1 METSYGKMV
10 AQSVWMVWENIFD
23 LVTRLRS
30 ESIWRFGIC
39 KLVIRRHSGQRIV
52 CHDGHQIAAGEWIGE
67 LHLDNQQV
75 IELTRTVGADRAG
88 IMTAR
93 MLRRGMKQISEAMQR
108 APELEKVRAITGI
121 TLLHRGIVHG
131 LGFEQHP
138 ITSKWARGCSK
149 VYLRYL
155 LRILHPEGKQRVK
168 RAGEKLEPRM
178 LVISKQALFDRFS
191 DKSKNKDVEKEK
203 EKERRTIYI

>member
-1 METSYGKMV
+1 METSNGKVV
-10 AQSVWMVWENIFD
+10 AQSMWMVWESVFDIF
-23 LVTRLRS
+23 TRFRC

-39 KLVIRRHSGQRIV
+39 KLVIRRHYGKRIV
-52 CHDGHQIAAGEWIGE
+52 CHDGSHIQAGDWIGE

-75 IELTRTVGADRAG
+75 IELSRAVGADRAG

-93 MLRRGMKQISEAMQR
+93 MLRRGMKQISQAMKNS
-108 APELEKVRAITGI
+108 PELAKVQAITGI
-121 TLLHRGIVHG
+121 TLLHRGIIHG

-138 ITSKWARGCSK
+138 ITSRWARGFSK

-168 RAGEKLEPRM
+168 QAGEKLEPRM
-178 LVISKQALFDRFS
+178 LVISRQALFERFTEK
-191 DKSKNKDVEKEK
+191 DKDKES
-203 EKERRTIYI
+203 RMIYM